1 MPCFRLHLIV
11 SQVDVALAVLPCFIS
26 QFKRSSHRI
35 SLNWVFIH
43 LAPLSLPPLPLLCSP
58 SLLQLPR
65 QSACLWVSFPFLCCC
80 SVAKSRATLCD
91 PMDCSTP
98 GFPVLHHLPDFSQT
112 YFYWVGDALQ
122 TSHPL
127 LPSFLLTLNLSQHQ
141 GLFQWVGSSHQ
152 VAKVLELQLQHQ
164 SFQWILRVD
173 FLYNWLVWSP

>member
-1 MPCFRLHLIV
+1 MSDTVCFWLHLIV
-11 SQVDVALAVLPCFIS
+11 SQVDVAFAVLPCFIS
-26 QFKRSSHRI
+26 QFKRGSHRI
-35 SLNWVFIH
+35 SLNWVFIS

-65 QSACLWVSFPFLCCC
+65 QSACLWAFFLFLCC
-80 SVAKSRATLCD
+80 SVAKSPASLYD

-98 GFPVLHHLPDFSQT
+98 GFPVLHYLPEFSQT
-112 YFYWVGDALQ
+112 HVYWVGDAVQ

-127 LPSFLLTLNLSQHQ
+127 LPSSLTLNLSQHQ
-141 GLFQWVGSSHQ
+141 GLFQWVGSLHQ
-152 VAKVLELQLQHQ
+152 VAKVLELQHQ